1 MNFKHDQGIM
11 PEFALVFPTGDLI
24 RRNATTKYDQFKVF
38 FNTETATIRENGD
51 RSGSIQTV
59 IEKDVIDVGDKIC
72 WRQNS
77 VSNTYKMSPTLSQK
91 FSMSPT
97 L

>member
-51 RSGSIQTV
+51 RSGSIATTTMLV
-59 IEKDVIDVGDKIC
+59 TRVF
-72 WRQNS
+72 
-77 VSNTYKMSPTLSQK
+77 TMSPTSFHLSI
-91 FSMSPT
+91 T
-97 L
+97 VLEN

>member
-51 RSGSIQTV
+51 RSGSIQSF
-59 IEKDVIDVGDKIC
+59 IEKYEIDVGDNFEIVDDLT
-72 WRQNS
+72 RTS
-77 VSNTYKMSPTLSQK
+77 
-91 FSMSPT
+91 
-97 L
+97 

>member
-51 RSGSIQTV
+51 RLGSIQCLNF
-59 IEKDVIDVGDKIC
+59 KPSFKKII
-72 WRQNS
+72 RQNRCS
-77 VSNTYKMSPTLSQK
+77 
-91 FSMSPT
+91 
-97 L
+97 